1 MCTILSNL
9 VLYSLILFQMISSS
23 EAPLNAY
30 NEHLKQE
37 RVYSFI
43 VNSKKYNCKIILQK
57 QCLLFCC

>member
-43 VNSKKYNCKIILQK
+43 VNSKKYCKMMLTVLLLI
-57 QCLLFCC
+57 LLFR